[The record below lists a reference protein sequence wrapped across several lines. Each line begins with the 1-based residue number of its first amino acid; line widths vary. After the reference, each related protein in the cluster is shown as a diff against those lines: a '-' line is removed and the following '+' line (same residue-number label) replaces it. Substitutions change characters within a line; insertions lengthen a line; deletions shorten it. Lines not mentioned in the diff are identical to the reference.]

1 MFGREDMLRKAQ
13 QLGVKEF
20 DAKTIDRLQTTLKSR
35 IESMFAAR
43 LATGAGTGAGIQTD
57 GAASMAGFMKQQFPG
72 YTEKGQ
78 EKQARMVQELVPL
91 LDGAK
96 ISHSVPT
103 GQGVMFVSG
112 TKHLT
117 MSIAVTDNK
126 RYDMELYDSRALTNN
141 QVFLAKRGFS
151 PRKCFDDV
159 SSLYEDIRSLL
170 HHEPNTNEVEAK
182 AEKAVASA
190 EDSTN
195 KTMYACGLCDKAGA
209 GLKRCG
215 RCKLTGYC
223 SLEHQ
228 REHWAVHKS
237 TCKSVMVTAAAV
249 AADGIKKS
257 M

>member
-141 QVFLAKRGFS
+141 QVFLAKRGF
-151 PRKCFDDV
+151 
-159 SSLYEDIRSLL
+159 
-170 HHEPNTNEVEAK
+170 HEPNTNEVEAK